1 MFDEYI
7 SWRGHTKTVEMIIT
21 KNIGLLYCARQ
32 VLTAVSIKTIRF
44 SDIHLQLNYAWAS
57 RSVAKLKKI
66 HWLKMWSICLVF
78 SEDIRSNLIFTL
90 SHTQTPLLQRLFALN
105 IFQKNIFQR
114 FNFLYQFNNNQ
125 IPNIFYDI

>member
-44 SDIHLQLNYAWAS
+44 SDIHLQLNYAWGS

-66 HWLKMWSICLVF
+66 H
-78 SEDIRSNLIFTL
+78 
-90 SHTQTPLLQRLFALN
+90 
-105 IFQKNIFQR
+105 
-114 FNFLYQFNNNQ
+114 
-125 IPNIFYDI
+125 